1 MNHFQNY
8 WLFRPF
14 VGAILLLISFFSV
27 SPVTAQTSQSVVSV
41 SGRVTDTSGQPIP
54 GTSVIV
60 KGTTIGVTTTDNG
73 SFSLHNVTTGATVV
87 VSFMGYADQEFAVL
101 ASKEVYDVVLAED
114 DTLIVEVVV
123 VGYGTQKKRI

>member
-27 SPVTAQTSQSVVSV
+27 SPVTAQTSQFVVSV

-54 GTSVIV
+54 GASVIV

-87 VSFMGYADQEFAVL
+87 VSFMGCADQEFSVL
-101 ASKEVYDVVLAED
+101 ASKEV
-114 DTLIVEVVV
+114 
-123 VGYGTQKKRI
+123 